1 MSIPVIIF
9 ATMRRSGS
17 HFLMHRTLASVEQR
31 SPMRFGAHVNSI
43 GWGKFKRKGPVDSI
57 ATVCRRKQNHYY
69 TNEAIAAPRSGGD
82 PIGFQCQMALEAT
95 LRGQPAS
102 FSQNPSGMKP
112 TFVAINIEDTPC
124 DEVYDKA
131 AAMLAGIVCVR
142 ESLKDATVF
151 VVVRALRSI
160 ALSRKKWVEKN
171 GEKNIMASGFKKLD
185 ADVWEDHYTAARDGR
200 TKAGRR
206 AVPLHYGE
214 AVATHGE
221 SARAAFASANEQ
233 FGLGL
238 SMFRSVPDWVLGSVL
253 SDGGGSSF
261 AGSGREKAATVERSL
276 ADRAPR
282 LQEFSSLFESSRLAA
297 EHAEIHGEL

>member
-31 SPMRFGAHVNSI
+31 SPMRFGAHINSI
-43 GWGKFKRKGPVDSI
+43 GWGKFNRKGQVDNVAI
-57 ATVCRRKQNHYY
+57 ICHRKQNHYY
-69 TNEAIAAPRSGGD
+69 TNEAIASPRSGGD
-82 PIGFQCQMALEAT
+82 QIGVQCQMALEAT
-95 LRGQPAS
+95 LRGKPTS
-102 FSQNPSGMKP
+102 FSQNPSGMRL
-112 TFVAINIEDTPC
+112 TFLAINIEDTPC

-142 ESLKDATVF
+142 ESLKNAPVF

-185 ADVWEDHYTAARDGR
+185 TEVWEDHYASARDGR
-200 TKAGRR
+200 TKSGRR
-206 AVPLHYGE
+206 AIPLHYGE
-214 AVATHGE
+214 AVMTHGE
-221 SARAAFASANEQ
+221 SARSAFAAASDEFE
-233 FGLGL
+233 FGLSL
-238 SMFRSVPDWVLGSVL
+238 FRSVPDWVLGSVL

-261 AGSGREKAATVERSL
+261 AGSGREKSATVERSL
-276 ADRAPR
+276 IERAPR
-282 LQEFSSLFESSRLAA
+282 LEEFSSILESSRLAS
-297 EHAEIHGEL
+297 EHAEIYGEL